1 MQKSLKDF
9 QSEEAI
15 FIDASIFLHHAFD
28 INNVSIE
35 FLGRVETSNIKAYT
49 SSLVIE
55 EIFFKLIMQSASNYL
70 EKVTVEGVKALLKNT
85 ALKEKVMRSVEEYR
99 DYMNKLKALGLKV
112 LDLSCDDM
120 MTAIVKVKTYGLIT
134 ADAAH
139 LSVMER
145 KGIPNMAS
153 GDHDFKDIDAIT
165 LWFPD

>member
-9 QSEEAI
+9 QSGEAV

-85 ALKEKVMRSVEEYR
+85 AVKEKVMRPVEEYR
-99 DYMNKLKALGLKV
+99 DYFNKLKALGLKI
-112 LDLSCDDM
+112 LDLTYED
-120 MTAIVKVKTYGLIT
+120 MTAAVIKVKTYGLIT

-145 KGIPNMAS
+145 KGILHMVS
-153 GDHDFKDIDAIT
+153 GDSDFKNIDTIT
-165 LWFPD
+165 LWSPG